1 MSPPGLQFHI
11 SMGQL
16 PPESNLDADPSEND
30 DSIEDEFP
38 NPSHSFSNK
47 MKLYK
52 KSMGKQD
59 FYSFKKSKGQPEHSE
74 MRMTS
79 DPKWAHPVLDQ
90 KELLEA
96 SEKYKQANFEMQ
108 KDMFRHQQMVKDI
121 LHNIEV
127 KADVIP
133 LQKEKFFE
141 DVKSKEKQ
149 AEEEKY

>member
-1 MSPPGLQFHI
+1 
-11 SMGQL
+11 
-16 PPESNLDADPSEND
+16 
-30 DSIEDEFP
+30 
-38 NPSHSFSNK
+38 
-47 MKLYK
+47 
-52 KSMGKQD
+52 
-59 FYSFKKSKGQPEHSE
+59 